1 MLRARALLDNIRR
14 YWVLVF
20 AAACL
25 PLAILYLDDLYLQAS
40 GRLQFDAAWLL
51 MAAITQFS
59 VWLALAL
66 GWRETVTCCAHFR
79 IGVRD
84 AFAHLGLFT
93 AGKYL
98 PGKVWGALARGTRL
112 GQAGSTLG
120 GAAQATLVEQVLVFH
135 SAAALCAL
143 IGAWVLDD
151 AWRLPL
157 AAVALILL
165 LAGLPIGR
173 IGVSTARAVL
183 VLLRPQMETAAIPAI
198 SAPAYMRL
206 FAIYFLA
213 WFLHG
218 LVLVCVAAA
227 FLGHEPEA
235 RLVASMVFANAAAML
250 VGFVAVFA
258 PAGIGVRDATLA
270 SLLAVSMPLADA
282 ALLAIVARM
291 FSVAAD
297 LVAGTLAVLPASPGR
312 STDQSPDR

>member
-1 MLRARALLDNIRR
+1 MLLAHALLDKVRR
-14 YWVLVF
+14 YWVLIF

-25 PLAILYLDDLYLQAS
+25 PLAALYLDDLYSQAS
-40 GRLQFDAAWLL
+40 GRLQVDAAWLL
-51 MAAITQFS
+51 PTAITQFG

-66 GWRETVTCCAHFR
+66 GWRETVACCAHVR
-79 IGVRD
+79 IGLRD
-84 AFAHLGLFT
+84 ALAHLGLFT

-135 SAAALCAL
+135 SATALCAL
-143 IGAWVLDD
+143 IGAWTLGD

-157 AAVALILL
+157 VAVALILL
-165 LAGLPIGR
+165 LAGWPIGR
-173 IGVSTARAVL
+173 IGISTARAIL
-183 VLLRPQMETAAIPAI
+183 VLLRPQMETAATPAL

-206 FAIYFLA
+206 FAIYALA
-213 WFLHG
+213 WLLHG

-250 VGFVAVFA
+250 VGFIAVFA

-297 LVAGTLAVLPASPGR
+297 LVAGALAVLPASAGR
-312 STDQSPDR
+312 STGQSPDL